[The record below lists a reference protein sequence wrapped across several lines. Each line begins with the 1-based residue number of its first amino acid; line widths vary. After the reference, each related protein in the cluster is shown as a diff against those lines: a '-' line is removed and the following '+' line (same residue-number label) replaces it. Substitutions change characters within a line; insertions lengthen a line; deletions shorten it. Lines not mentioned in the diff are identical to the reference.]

1 MIRIITILLLVVI
14 TISTN
19 AQISKVSLQ
28 ASGLTC
34 SMCNLAVKK
43 SLQKIPFVQDI
54 KADVETATYTLTFK
68 EGQKVELNDIQQAVK
83 KAGFS
88 VSKLI
93 FTSNFNNIAIPQ
105 NNQITIDG
113 NTYNLISPSS
123 KKLNGNIDLK
133 IVDKDFVSEKEFK
146 KYKAKLIINSQK
158 QVFNVISI

>member
-1 MIRIITILLLVVI
+1 MIRIITILLLVAI
-14 TISTN
+14 TISSN

-43 SLQKIPFVQDI
+43 SLQKLPFVQDI

-88 VSKLI
+88 VFSCFLMI
-93 FTSNFNNIAIPQ
+93 QFTPFKGEIA
-105 NNQITIDG
+105 
-113 NTYNLISPSS
+113 
-123 KKLNGNIDLK
+123 
-133 IVDKDFVSEKEFK
+133 
-146 KYKAKLIINSQK
+146 
-158 QVFNVISI
+158 